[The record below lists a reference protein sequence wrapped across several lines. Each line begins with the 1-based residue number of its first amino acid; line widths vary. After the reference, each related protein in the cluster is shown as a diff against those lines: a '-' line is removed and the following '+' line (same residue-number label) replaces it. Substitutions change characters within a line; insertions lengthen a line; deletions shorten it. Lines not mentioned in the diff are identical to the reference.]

1 MTLYAC
7 PKCGKWSAH
16 RGTCDSCLK
25 ARNPHCNR
33 TPCFTCGRYNTPES
47 AQPKVRPIVSLGQ
60 AVREFIDARGI
71 GNELQA
77 KDNMIAALEAWEA
90 EEGNNA

>member
-1 MTLYAC
+1 
-7 PKCGKWSAH
+7 
-16 RGTCDSCLK
+16 
-25 ARNPHCNR
+25 
-33 TPCFTCGRYNTPES
+33 
-47 AQPKVRPIVSLGQ
+47 
-60 AVREFIDARGI
+60 VREFIDARGI